1 MTTIIDGTAGVTFP
15 AGGVGNPAGAVVGT
29 TDSQTLTNKS
39 IVATQ
44 LTGTILSARLPAG
57 SVLQVVQGTFGPS
70 DTTTSSSTFIDTG
83 LSASITPSSS
93 SNKILVIVSQDMG
106 KQTNDLN
113 AIIQLVRGSTAL
125 ATILNAYTAS
135 SASLLYINTG
145 YTYLD
150 SPATTSSTTYKTQ
163 VKSSNGL
170 ASARFGAI
178 TATIILMEIA
188 A

>member
-1 MTTIIDGTAGVTFP
+1 MALVLDGNGTMT
-15 AGGVGNPAGAVVGT
+15 VGNGDITGLVAGA
-29 TDSQTLTNKS
+29 
-39 IVATQ
+39 
-44 LTGTILSARLPAG
+44 LPSTVIGAG
-57 SVLQVVQGTFGPS
+57 AVLQVVQGTFGPS
-70 DTTTSSSTFIDTG
+70 DTTTSSSSFIDTG
-83 LSASITPSSS
+83 LSASITPTSSS
-93 SNKILVIVSQDMG
+93 SKILVMVSQDMG

-113 AIIQLVRGSTAL
+113 AIVQLLRGSTAL

-135 SASLLYINTG
+135 SASLLYVNTG

-163 VKSSNGL
+163 VRSSNGL

>member
-1 MTTIIDGTAGVTFP
+1 MTTIVDGTTGITFPSAIAGV
-15 AGGVGNPAGAVVGT
+15 
-29 TDSQTLTNKS
+29 S
-39 IVATQ
+39 ATQ
-44 LTGTILSARLPAG
+44 QYSGR
-57 SVLQVVQGTFGPS
+57 VLQVVQGTFGPS

-83 LSASITPSSS
+83 LSASITPTNS
-93 SNKILVIVSQDMG
+93 SNKILVMVSQDMG

-163 VKSSNGL
+163 VRSSNGL

-178 TATIILMEIA
+178 TATIVLMEIA